1 MNFSNGA
8 YPRKPSGFG
17 LIEIMIAMTLGIVII
32 LGITTLFA
40 DTSKSLASV
49 DRSGRQIENALFT
62 LELLASELSLA
73 GYWGGANY
81 PVDAETQIFVSGEV
95 PPAAPSGLNW
105 NVATEVPPTCLGTG
119 ATISGTSDNAKAELA
134 FAMEYPVVFCV
145 RHYSEFRDY
154 WRRLWQQYYGTLQL
168 EFRLFCYSSS
178 G

>member
-1 MNFSNGA
+1 
-8 YPRKPSGFG
+8 
-17 LIEIMIAMTLGIVII
+17 MIAMTLGIVII

-95 PPAAPSGLNW
+95 PPAAPSELSW
-105 NVATEVPPTCLGTG
+105 NVATEVPPTC
-119 ATISGTSDNAKAELA
+119 SGYRRNDFGHFGQCQSRASLRNGV
-134 FAMEYPVVFCV
+134 PVVFCV

-168 EFRLFCYSSS
+168 QFRLFCYSSS